1 MSRIGIISDTHGPL
15 RPQALY
21 ALAGCMRILHGG
33 DIGGAGPRRFR
44 LPVSLTMLEI
54 EGTRVAAR
62 IVELV
67 QPQAAAVRRMMPTST
82 AAPAT

>member
-1 MSRIGIISDTHGPL
+1 MSRIGIISDTHGLL

-21 ALAGCMRILHGG
+21 ALAGCMRILH
-33 DIGGAGPRRFR
+33 GGAGPRRFR

-62 IVELV
+62 TVELV
-67 QPQAAAVRRMMPTST
+67 LPQAEAARRMMPTST
-82 AAPAT
+82 AAPAI